1 MNRISRY
8 SSGRV
13 AHVEMPHSNAKKSI
27 ALKVFAAV
35 LFIMLL
41 SANVMTFAQTVRI
54 SDDIV
59 DLENKTLALKKEN
72 SHLEQK
78 VYSQNSIS
86 NLQEL
91 ADQLGFTKTAEP
103 LFLDSNKVALLP

>member
-8 SSGRV
+8 SSLRV
-13 AHVEMPHSNAKKSI
+13 SHIETPHESKKKDVVMKIIS
-27 ALKVFAAV
+27 AA
-35 LFIMLL
+35 LFIFLL
-41 SANVMTFAQTVRI
+41 SANVLTFAQTVRI
-54 SDDIV
+54 SDGIV
-59 DLENKTLALKKEN
+59 DLERKTISLKKEN

-78 VYSQNSIS
+78 VYTQDSIS

-103 LFLDSNKVALLP
+103 IFLDTNEVALVP

>member
-13 AHVEMPHSNAKKSI
+13 AHIETPHATAKKSI
-27 ALKVFAAV
+27 ALKICAAV

-41 SANVMTFAQTVRI
+41 SANVLTFAQTVRI

-78 VYSQNSIS
+78 VYTQNSIS

-91 ADQLGFTKTAEP
+91 AEQLGFTKTAEP
-103 LFLDSNKVALLP
+103 LFLDSNEVALVP

>member
-8 SSGRV
+8 SSIRT
-13 AHVEMPHSNAKKSI
+13 AHVETHHQSKNKDLVMKIISA
-27 ALKVFAAV
+27 F
-35 LFIMLL
+35 LFIFLL
-41 SANVMTFAQTVRI
+41 SANVVTFAQTVSI
-54 SDDIV
+54 SDGIV
-59 DLENKTLALKKEN
+59 DLEKKTLALKKEN

-78 VYSQNSIS
+78 VYTQDSIS

-103 LFLDSNKVALLP
+103 IFLDSNEVALVP